1 MAERWVANASP
12 LIVLSKINQQQLL
25 EQLADELA
33 LPEAVLVEIN
43 AGPEEDA
50 ARRYLAESPLP
61 VVSVMPEPLVA
72 AWDLGAGESAV
83 LAHALGHP
91 GWKAVVDDGA
101 ARRCAR
107 ALSIPV
113 IGTLGIILRARQT
126 RLVPAAAPILK
137 ELLGAGF
144 HLQDEVIRT
153 ALHEILAEEWP

>member
-83 LAHALGHP
+83 LAHALAHP

-101 ARRCAR
+101 AGSIDSRYRHIRHHTPR
-107 ALSIPV
+107 AS
-113 IGTLGIILRARQT
+113 GETGSGCRSDSERA
-126 RLVPAAAPILK
+126 
-137 ELLGAGF
+137 AGRGF
-144 HLQDEVIRT
+144 PSAGRSNSHS
-153 ALHEILAEEWP
+153 PS